1 MLTSYS
7 IYFNVVDHTSILGL
21 IENLL
26 LFGEL
31 MWRMFFLMV
40 SVLNTLLPVPFSCL
54 PALLLL
60 NQLVL
65 RFSFKVVHKG
75 PADCL

>member
-1 MLTSYS
+1 M
-7 IYFNVVDHTSILGL
+7 I
-21 IENLL
+21 
-26 LFGEL
+26 
-31 MWRMFFLMV
+31 
-40 SVLNTLLPVPFSCL
+40 SVLNTLLLAPFSCL

-65 RFSFKVVHKG
+65 HFSFKVVHKG